1 MNPWLWEEWSR
12 LNKTHLRSQK
22 WAIFSRSYVGF
33 YISFPKYFR
42 DRRRWYS
49 SMNFFVGLNSILKQ
63 TQMAKD
69 FSIQML
75 ENISNFPIL
84 KDFYIQVSEEKNP
97 HDLLPA

>member
-1 MNPWLWEEWSR
+1 
-12 LNKTHLRSQK
+12 
-22 WAIFSRSYVGF
+22 
-33 YISFPKYFR
+33 
-42 DRRRWYS
+42 
-49 SMNFFVGLNSILKQ
+49 MNFFVGLNSILKQ